1 MKVRATAP
9 GFHGAYREE
18 GDEFEVGANEEATW
32 FEPVKTKK
40 QDVSVDADT
49 NGKDK
54 TLKPKQ

>member
-54 TLKPKQ
+54 NA